1 MRRINKTQGIGVR
14 AVDKFKIGIR
24 GQSGGEKREQNL
36 KVIAIIYLLLSLC
49 SHMHTL
55 AFLQTH
61 RVSDL
66 EKNPAGSVIRTRKRL
81 QGQYDK
87 DRTHLQS

>member
-1 MRRINKTQGIGVR
+1 MLTYVYTVHVHITTAKDRNT
-14 AVDKFKIGIR
+14 
-24 GQSGGEKREQNL
+24 
-36 KVIAIIYLLLSLC
+36 
-49 SHMHTL
+49 HMHTL

-87 DRTHLQS
+87 DRIHLQS